1 MNEDEYVMI
10 QSDKLL
16 KYAKTVFGDI
26 VVNAWIADDLI
37 LGEVKTIKAI
47 CEDFKKIKLHSDG
60 DLEYSFTTIVFEF
73 SNGKRV
79 TFSSSEWSFISA
91 AGENYKEV
99 KGESI

>member
-1 MNEDEYVMI
+1 MNEDEYIMI

-16 KYAKTVFGDI
+16 GYAKTIFGDV
-26 VVNAWIADDLI
+26 VVNAWVADDLI

-47 CEDFKKIKLHSDG
+47 REDFKKIKLHSDG

-73 SNGKRV
+73 SKNKKV
-79 TFSSSEWSFISA
+79 IFSRSEWSFIST

-99 KGESI
+99 K